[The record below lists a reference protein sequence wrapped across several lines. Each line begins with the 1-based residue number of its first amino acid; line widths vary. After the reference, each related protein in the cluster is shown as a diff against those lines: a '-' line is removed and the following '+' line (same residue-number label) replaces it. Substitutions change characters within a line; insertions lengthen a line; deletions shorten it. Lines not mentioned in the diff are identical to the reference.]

1 MSMYASVRNIYKG
14 LIKAYFI
21 ATKVLKNAEFSNKA
35 CFT

>member
-14 LIKAYFI
+14 LFKAYFI
-21 ATKVLKNAEFSNKA
+21 ATKVLRNAEFSNKA